1 MKNRQRDPSLT
12 VMRIAGMLAVLLG
25 ASPASADTLAVA
37 AGSGNFKSHD
47 SNAAFLSYQKNAPEL
62 FNHESLYDFT
72 LGYWNGSTRNTALTF
87 ARVVRWKISPESYLA
102 GTFGIGVVA
111 RTTDSLGTQG
121 QFTLRLAYGRKFGK
135 YDLSI
140 GEVHYSNGQTVF
152 HWHGPNVGEDF
163 LTLQIAREF

>member
-1 MKNRQRDPSLT
+1 MNKRQRDPFLT
-12 VMRIAGMLAVLLG
+12 VMRNAGMLAVLLG

-72 LGYWNGSTRNTALTF
+72 LGYWNGSTRSSALTF
-87 ARVVRWKISPESYLA
+87 ARVVRWKISPEGYLA
-102 GTFGIGVVA
+102 GTLGIGAVD
-111 RTTDSLGTQG
+111 RTTDHLGTQG
-121 QFTLRLAYGRKFGK
+121 QFILRLAYGRQFGK

-140 GEVHYSNGQTVF
+140 GETHYSNGQIVF

-163 LTLQIAREF
+163 LTLQVGREF